1 MVCLCRL
8 PCVINSWGGGH
19 GRESGVGFGLAEIVV
34 GEGAFP
40 SIREGFSFASHSHG
54 MMLKGHWIRKI
65 LVGSK
70 YDAAAMAYLI
80 SNRECDSTEENL
92 ENVES
97 GRSLIN
103 RRQRRKDDREVQ
115 AKLLGVR
122 QNKTTTLKR
131 SLAKIKKSSR
141 IHHKILTCRTRTLHP
156 SGIPAILLITRRN
169 ASQHPVPLPIPRCML
184 PSQHQ
189 SISRTL
195 YPPNNSNAFDKVAG
209 AW

>member
-1 MVCLCRL
+1 
-8 PCVINSWGGGH
+8 
-19 GRESGVGFGLAEIVV
+19 
-34 GEGAFP
+34 
-40 SIREGFSFASHSHG
+40 
-54 MMLKGHWIRKI
+54 
-65 LVGSK
+65 
-70 YDAAAMAYLI
+70 MAYLI

-97 GRSLIN
+97 GRSFIN
-103 RRQRRKDDREVQ
+103 RRKGGKMTE
-115 AKLLGVR
+115 KFR
-122 QNKTTTLKR
+122 QNFWVYGKTRRQRSNAR
-131 SLAKIKKSSR
+131 SLKSR
-141 IHHKILTCRTRTLHP
+141 NLVVYVVHHKILTCRTRTLHP

-195 YPPNNSNAFDKVAG
+195 YPPINSNAFDKVAG

>member
-1 MVCLCRL
+1 
-8 PCVINSWGGGH
+8 
-19 GRESGVGFGLAEIVV
+19 
-34 GEGAFP
+34 
-40 SIREGFSFASHSHG
+40 
-54 MMLKGHWIRKI
+54 
-65 LVGSK
+65 
-70 YDAAAMAYLI
+70 MAYLI

-97 GRSLIN
+97 GRSFIN
-103 RRQRRKDDREVQ
+103 RRKGGKMTEEFRQNSWVYV
-115 AKLLGVR
+115 VR

-156 SGIPAILLITRRN
+156 SGIPAISLITRRN
-169 ASQHPVPLPIPRCML
+169 ASQHPVPLPIPCCML